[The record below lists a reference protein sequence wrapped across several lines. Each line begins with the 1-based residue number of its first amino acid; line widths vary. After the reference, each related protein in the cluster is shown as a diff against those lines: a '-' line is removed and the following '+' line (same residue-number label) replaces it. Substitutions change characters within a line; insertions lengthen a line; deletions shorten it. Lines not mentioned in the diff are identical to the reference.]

1 MRLAKQTRKGPTP
14 FIWLAP
20 ILKSVFHHITS
31 VVFCSLLITQL
42 CHLSMVDP
50 PQCGQHNLVQG
61 VAYLLVGVSWEV
73 LQQCERNGLHGL
85 MDDGRTL
92 RLQNHRLE
100 QPAEQTKGEAREN
113 TVWVNVHSTDSLG
126 RMCVP
131 DGMQSVSRVCFFYR
145 VNMDR
150 EQSSHHTRLYS
161 NVHRVIHVYRYWPCS
176 RHTSTCM
183 RPGREV
189 RNLKPFWLIL
199 GRKKG
204 DTEPLQCLLLGVWIV
219 H

>member
-1 MRLAKQTRKGPTP
+1 MWPTQPSTRSCLPLGWSQLRGAATVWEEWPPWLDGWWQDSPTP
-14 FIWLAP
+14 ESSTGATCRTN
-20 ILKSVFHHITS
+20 KGRSEREH
-31 VVFCSLLITQL
+31 CSLI
-42 CHLSMVDP
+42 
-50 PQCGQHNLVQG
+50 
-61 VAYLLVGVSWEV
+61 
-73 LQQCERNGLHGL
+73 
-85 MDDGRTL
+85 
-92 RLQNHRLE
+92 
-100 QPAEQTKGEAREN
+100 
-113 TVWVNVHSTDSLG
+113 WVNVHSTDSLG

-204 DTEPLQCLLLGVWIV
+204 DTWPLQCLLLGVWIV